1 MPNDGHCSRKNCQSL
16 EKVPLAQVN
25 LIAGEEQW
33 RLLHRMTG
41 PRDQVRNSRLHV
53 CLVYIEKPLQKLL
66 VLCCFFKLQPKIA
79 SWTADQLQG
88 LGQIRF
94 QVERIIRGRN

>member
-1 MPNDGHCSRKNCQSL
+1 MVKRCVVQCQMTVIVLKNCQSL

-53 CLVYIEKPLQKLL
+53 CLVYIEKSLQKLI
-66 VLCCFFKLQPKIA
+66 VLCCFL
-79 SWTADQLQG
+79 
-88 LGQIRF
+88 
-94 QVERIIRGRN
+94 